1 VWLLSGPAFP
11 ILGDLL
17 RYTVAPIISLA
28 ILPAMLR
35 KIFEPHPVPQDFKR
49 EFPMSLA
56 LRPKQLR
63 AAAEES
69 AFLIPAAAQLQ
80 FQYSRIKCPVRLF
93 HGDEDHFIEC
103 EQSRR
108 LHRALPRST
117 LHFVKNA
124 GHMAHYADPLIIS
137 QSVEALV
144 GQAEPKG
151 APEAPPL
158 LRPGRGSRVAQ
169 QTLRKR

>member
-1 VWLLSGPAFP
+1 MCGCCQGPAVP
-11 ILGDLL
+11 ILGDLF
-17 RYTVAPIISLA
+17 RYTLAPIISFT

-35 KIFEPHPVPQDFKR
+35 KIFEPRPVPPAFKR
-49 EFPMSLA
+49 EFPISLA

-80 FQYSRIKCPVRLF
+80 WQYPRIECPVRIV

-108 LHRALPRST
+108 LDQALPHSA
-117 LHFVKNA
+117 LHLVQNA
-124 GHMAHYADPLIIS
+124 GHMVHYADAHVIS
-137 QSVEALV
+137 KTVETL
-144 GQAEPKG
+144 
-151 APEAPPL
+151 
-158 LRPGRGSRVAQ
+158 AQ
-169 QTLRKR
+169 GDSATVSLASNRTAANPAAM